1 MRVLRRLAE
10 LSDVVLLNFGV
21 HYDAESHEGKLQYER
36 TVRAPPCLTSA
47 QSSGRLAFSP
57 QRA

>member
-21 HYDAESHEGKLQYER
+21 HYDVESHDGKVQYER
-36 TVRAPPCLTSA
+36 TVRTPPSLTSP
-47 QSSGRLAFSP
+47 QSSA
-57 QRA
+57 